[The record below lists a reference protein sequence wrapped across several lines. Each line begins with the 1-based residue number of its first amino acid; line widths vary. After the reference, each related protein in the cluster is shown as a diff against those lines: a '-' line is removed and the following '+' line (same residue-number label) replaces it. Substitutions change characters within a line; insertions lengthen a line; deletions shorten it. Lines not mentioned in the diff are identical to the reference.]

1 MTIYNKQPI
10 ILIDYNFMLYKIY
23 NIFQFSIDILIK
35 MCKHK
40 NVTYQ
45 WCLITREVHTMYEE
59 TKDVS
64 TNNENVE
71 VEEPKLKKIKPE
83 VETVPVTSLQW
94 NRTSPF

>member
-1 MTIYNKQPI
+1 
-10 ILIDYNFMLYKIY
+10 
-23 NIFQFSIDILIK
+23 
-35 MCKHK
+35 
-40 NVTYQ
+40 
-45 WCLITREVHTMYEE
+45 MYEE